1 MATHPGPRAQ
11 RMIPVDDVLS
21 GRWAPA
27 NHPFRYVAIWH
38 RKELVARARNDMMD
52 RVLSAVEFLE
62 DQGWELISVNEAV
75 SVAVLRRRQRP

>member
-1 MATHPGPRAQ
+1 MATRPGTRAP

-21 GRWAPA
+21 GRWTPA
-27 NHPFRYVAIWH
+27 DHPFRYVAIWH

-52 RVLSAVEFLE
+52 RVLSAVELLE
-62 DQGWELISVNEAV
+62 DQGWELVTVDEAV